1 MSLWDKNK
9 KVIMEVLEAVF
20 LGPFIV
26 CYNNI
31 KQVMKSLFKGLMLL
45 VVVITV
51 TSCSGSSDGDLMVT
65 DGNHNYYTNSVTLED
80 NSAKFTDTDNNQ
92 VIINGN
98 FTISDNKCSLCEE
111 EK

>member
-51 TSCSGSSDGDLMVT
+51 TSCSGSSNADFVVSDSSC
-65 DGNHNYYTNSVTLED
+65 NYYTNEVVIED
-80 NSAKFTDTDNNQ
+80 NTAKFTTIDDEK
-92 VIINGN
+92 IIMNGN
-98 FTISDNKCSLCEE
+98 FTIREQKCSDCAEE
-111 EK
+111 